1 MPPDDKLI
9 FNSRGDCVRAFVR
22 GEQPTLQITGRHLGK
37 MLTVRSTELHAV
49 EMDLDRESG
58 AALIRQ
64 IAEVVGIQVMV
75 PEAILVTEAVRRV
88 FPADMAPFSRTIPIS
103 GSGE

>member
-37 MLTVRSTELHAV
+37 MLTVRGTELHAV

-64 IAEVVGIQVMV
+64 IAEVVGIKVMV
-75 PEAILVTEAVRRV
+75 PEEVFEVTEAVRRV
-88 FPADMAPFSRTIPIS
+88 FPADMAPFRRTIPIT
-103 GSGE
+103 GG